1 MKLSVHTHLAEEHK
15 SVKLELAFF
24 EALKLLTTL
33 AHYKRV
39 ITTVA
44 PDNSTV
50 HLEKSTSPLV
60 PPYLV
65 LHYQRG
71 GLFYCAGVRFD
82 HSGLVNGRGQ
92 LTSWVAFGK
101 LPDGTPLWDPHL
113 IEWIGN
119 SSLFASVNDPVDLNA
134 ALLHTGKT
142 AFDWFIE
149 GNMPAVLHQ
158 VTTFTPRP

>member
-1 MKLSVHTHLAEEHK
+1 MKLSVHEKLAEEQK
-15 SVKLELAFF
+15 SAQLEQVFYQ
-24 EALKLLTTL
+24 ALKLLTTL

-44 PDNSTV
+44 NDNSIV
-50 HLEKSTSPLV
+50 HLQRVTGPTHAPL
-60 PPYLV
+60 LV

-82 HSGLVNGRGQ
+82 HSGLVNGHGQ
-92 LTSWVAFGK
+92 LTSAVGFGK

-113 IEWIGN
+113 IEWDGN
-119 SSLFASVNDPVDLNA
+119 ATLYTRISDSVDLEA
-134 ALLHTGKT
+134 AMMHAGKT
-142 AFDWFIE
+142 AYDWIIE

-158 VTTFTPRP
+158 VTSFTPRP